1 MAIREISKEI
11 QSQIY
16 RESNK
21 SVKALIVSR
30 FNAIKNEMIRDFEMH
45 PVTIELDGGPSA
57 SNTSGTLTRG
67 NLFSFIGFTDGDRPT
82 DVIRRELM
90 DSDVTVTRSSTGH
103 FSINFTIPEKEDL
116 FDKTPMPWATGRS
129 WLKGV
134 EHGISGLGRYLYGEF
149 GGTSRSGA
157 AIQTKNSL
165 GSGGKFRNT
174 SYMSSILFK
183 AKRKLERMDKV
194 KI

>member
-134 EHGISGLGRYLYGEF
+134 EHGISGLGRYLYG
-149 GGTSRSGA
+149 
-157 AIQTKNSL
+157 N
-165 GSGGKFRNT
+165 
-174 SYMSSILFK
+174 
-183 AKRKLERMDKV
+183 
-194 KI
+194 